1 MAIWRRQFFHQATGD
16 AGERTHFL
24 ACDTA
29 NGHVFIV
36 SGYARTDQEYYET
49 QSEIADFLTADT
61 SAAKHALLQLIGM
74 LVYREQTT

>member
-29 NGHVFIV
+29 NGHVYIIN
-36 SGYARTDQEYYET
+36 GHALTDQEYYET
-49 QSEIADFLTADT
+49 ESEIADFLTADIG
-61 SAAKHALLQLIGM
+61 AAKHALLQLIGT
-74 LVYREQTT
+74 LVYREQNP

>member
-29 NGHVFIV
+29 NGHVFIIN
-36 SGYARTDQEYYET
+36 GYTRTGQEYYET
-49 QSEIADFLTADT
+49 QSEIADFLNADA
-61 SAAKHALLQLIGM
+61 SAARHALLQLIGM
-74 LVYREQTT
+74 LVYKEQDP